1 LRSGLPIGL
10 RSLPL
15 AFAPIFWGAERAF
28 GADVDY
34 GVLIHGSLRV
44 TPAIAAGVTDHVWNI
59 EEVLNVGA
67 SA

>member
-1 LRSGLPIGL
+1 MPIGL
-10 RSLPL
+10 RSLPM

-44 TPAIAAGVTDHVWNI
+44 TPAMAAGVTDHVWNI
-59 EEVLNVGA
+59 EEVFNVGA